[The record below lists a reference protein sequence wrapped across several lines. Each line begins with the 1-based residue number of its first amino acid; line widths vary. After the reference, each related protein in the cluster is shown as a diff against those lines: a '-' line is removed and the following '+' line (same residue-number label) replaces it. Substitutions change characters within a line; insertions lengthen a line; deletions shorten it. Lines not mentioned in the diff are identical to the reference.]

1 MAHLRLNISG
11 MTGIPC
17 QQKIERALSTL
28 PGMYSAV
35 VCLERGYADV
45 DYGEDQLTA
54 DQVMATIEKAGYRAK
69 IGG

>member
-11 MTGIPC
+11 MTGTPC
-17 QQKIERALSTL
+17 QQKIERALSSL

-35 VCLERGYADV
+35 VCLDRGYADV
-45 DYGEDQLTA
+45 EYGEDRLTSGE
-54 DQVMATIEKAGYRAK
+54 VMRAIEKAGYQAK

>member
-11 MTGIPC
+11 MTGTPC
-17 QQKIERALSTL
+17 QKKIERALAAL

-35 VCLERGYADV
+35 VCLDRGYADV
-45 DYGEDQLTA
+45 EYGEDRLTA
-54 DQVMATIEKAGYRAK
+54 TEVMQAIGQAGYQAK

>member
-11 MTGIPC
+11 MTGTKC
-17 QQKIERALSTL
+17 QQKIERALGAL

-45 DYGEDQLTA
+45 DYGEDRLTA
-54 DQVMATIEKAGYRAK
+54 DQVMNTIEQTGYRARV
-69 IGG
+69 GG

>member
-11 MTGIPC
+11 MTGTPC
-17 QQKIERALSTL
+17 QQKIERALASL

-35 VCLERGYADV
+35 VCLDRGYADV
-45 DYGEDQLTA
+45 EYGEDRLTTTE
-54 DQVMATIEKAGYRAK
+54 VMQAIRTAGYQAK

>member
-1 MAHLRLNISG
+1 MAHLRLNIQG

-17 QQKIERALSTL
+17 QRKIERALSTL

-35 VCLERGYADV
+35 VCLDRGYADV
-45 DYGEDQLTA
+45 EYGEDRLTRNEVIQA
-54 DQVMATIEKAGYRAK
+54 IERAGYQAK

>member
-1 MAHLRLNISG
+1 MAHLRLNIQG

-35 VCLERGYADV
+35 VCLDRGYADV
-45 DYGEDQLTA
+45 EYGEDRLTSHEVIQA
-54 DQVMATIEKAGYRAK
+54 IEKAGYQAK

>member
-11 MTGIPC
+11 MTGTPC
-17 QQKIERALSTL
+17 QQKIEHALSAL

-45 DYGEDQLTA
+45 EYGEDRLTSS
-54 DQVMATIEKAGYRAK
+54 QIMQTIQKAGYQAK
-69 IGG
+69 LGG

>member
-1 MAHLRLNISG
+1 MAHLRLNIAG

-17 QQKIERALSTL
+17 QQKIEQALTDL

-45 DYGEDQLTA
+45 EYGEDRLTSA
-54 DQVMATIEKAGYRAK
+54 QVIQAISQAGYQARL
-69 IGG
+69 GG

>member
-11 MTGIPC
+11 MTGPPC
-17 QQKIERALSTL
+17 QQKIERALTAL

-45 DYGEDQLTA
+45 EYGEDRLTSE
-54 DQVMATIEKAGYRAK
+54 QVMEAINQAGYQARL
-69 IGG
+69 GG

>member
-11 MTGIPC
+11 MTGTPC
-17 QQKIERALSTL
+17 QQKIERALNAL

-45 DYGEDQLTA
+45 EYGEDKVSA
-54 DQVMATIEKAGYRAK
+54 EQVIATIDKTGYHAR